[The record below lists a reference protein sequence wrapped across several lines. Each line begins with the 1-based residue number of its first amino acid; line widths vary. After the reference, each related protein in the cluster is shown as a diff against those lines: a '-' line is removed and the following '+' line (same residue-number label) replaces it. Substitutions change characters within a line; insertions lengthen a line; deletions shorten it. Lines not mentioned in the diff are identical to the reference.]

1 MLHDDAAFIQ
11 GGVFINISAT
21 SKTAVTKTD
30 YFHTWLNTI
39 QHVATN
45 YHKVAKCMQHV
56 VHNSVARCCIE
67 LLSAFSWDL
76 RGPNALLTL

>member
-1 MLHDDAAFIQ
+1 MLHLFK

-30 YFHTWLNTI
+30 YFHTWLDTI
-39 QHVATN
+39 QHIATN
-45 YHKVAKCMQHV
+45 DHKVAKCMQHV
-56 VHNSVARCCIE
+56 VHNSVARRCIE